1 MRTAAGKN
9 KKKMSKVTS
18 PRITR
23 RQGVDLLK
31 NADLLGLGMMADEVR
46 KKLHP
51 RGRVSFIIDR
61 NINYTNVCINKC
73 TFCAF
78 YRGKDDPDAYVLSRR
93 RLFNKIRETIDQ
105 GGTQI
110 LIQGGLHPDL
120 DLAYYVDLLKA
131 IKSKFNIH
139 VHGFSPPEICYMA
152 DGMGF
157 SLRKTIL
164 TLMEAGLDSIPGG
177 GAEILSDRIREQ
189 ISPKK
194 IGTTRWLN
202 VMEEAHK
209 LGMKT
214 TATMMFGSVEGP
226 EDIIEHLDA
235 VRKLQDK
242 TGGFTA
248 FIPWSFQPGNTE
260 LQGAGGRGQGTG
272 DKSEKAGKRGSGE
285 VGKQESEKTGLQDTS
300 ALPDFRSSGLQTATA
315 VDYLR
320 VLALSRVY
328 LDNVPNIQASWVTQG
343 LKMAQVALRFGAN
356 DFGSTMLEENVVAAA
371 GVKYRV
377 SVQDILHA
385 IHSAGFKPVQR
396 DMHYNVINDKFQMSN
411 IK

>member
-1 MRTAAGKN
+1 MPVSI
-9 KKKMSKVTS
+9 KKKSGCS
-18 PRITR
+18 PRITKK
-23 RQGVDLLK
+23 QCLDLLK
-31 NADLLGLGMMADEVR
+31 NADLLGIGMMADDVR

-51 RGRVSFIIDR
+51 EGNVSFIIDR

-73 TFCAF
+73 KFCAF
-78 YRGKDDPDAYVLSRR
+78 YREKDDPDAYVLSRR
-93 RLFNKIRETIDQ
+93 KLFNKIRETIQQ

-120 DLAYYVDLLKA
+120 NIAYYVDLLNA
-131 IKSKFNIH
+131 IKNRFDIH

-152 DGMGF
+152 DGAGF
-157 SLRKTIL
+157 TLKKTIQIL
-164 TLMEAGLDSIPGG
+164 IEAGLDSIPGG
-177 GAEILSDRIREQ
+177 GAEILSDRVREQ

-194 IGTTRWLN
+194 IGKTRWLK
-202 VMEEAHK
+202 VMEEAHR

-214 TATMMFGSVEGP
+214 TATMMFGIVEKP

-235 VRKLQDK
+235 IRRLQDR
-242 TGGFTA
+242 TNGFTA

-260 LQGAGGRGQGTG
+260 LQKSGVRGKGSLKQSG
-272 DKSEKAGKRGSGE
+272 KAGKR
-285 VGKQESEKTGLQDTS
+285 ESEETLRKNTS
-300 ALPDFRSSGLQTATA
+300 ALPDFRASGLQTATA

-328 LDNVPNIQASWVTQG
+328 LDNVPNVQASWVTQG

-371 GVKYRV
+371 GVNYRV
-377 SVQDILHA
+377 SVEDIIHA
-385 IHSAGFKPVQR
+385 IKGAGFMPVQR
-396 DMHYNVINDKFQMSN
+396 NMHYDIINNKFQKPN